1 MVNQLNNKDLHHVVI
16 VGGGFGGLYA
26 AQKLA
31 NAPVK
36 VTLIDKRNFH
46 VFQPLLYQVA
56 TGGLSPADISS
67 PLRSLLSKNK
77 NTEVLMGEV
86 MDIDPDQQTVQLRY
100 REIKY
105 DSLILATGVTH
116 QYFGNDWEGKA
127 PGLKTIEN
135 ALEIRRRVFI
145 AFEAAEKEPNP
156 QRRKDWL
163 TFVLVGAGPAGVEL
177 AGALAEL
184 AHGTL
189 KEDFRNIDTSQAEI
203 ILLQSPDRILPVY
216 PPHLSAKA
224 QKSLEKLGVTVKTGV
239 RVTDIRGQIVTYREG
254 NQLEQIQARTILW
267 TAGMKASPI
276 ANILA
281 ERTDAQLDKAGRVI
295 VEPHFNLAKY
305 PNIFVIGDLA
315 HYEDQEGNLLPGIAP
330 VAMQEGEYVARYIRN
345 GIQHRPLSPFKYV
358 DWGNLAV
365 IGKHQAVVDMGWLKL
380 SGFMAWFVW
389 LFIHVFYLL
398 EFDNKLIVMIQ
409 WAWSYFTESK
419 GARLI
424 TTPGKDPEI
433 RLEDDH
439 ETVIYQASLQQD
451 LQKVASE
458 VAIVNSQ
465 KGSEDNVS
473 NLSST

>member
-1 MVNQLNNKDLHHVVI
+1 MVAQSDSSNLHHVVI

-31 NAPVK
+31 KAPVK

-67 PLRSLLSKNK
+67 PLRALLSKNK

-86 MDIDPDQQTVQLRY
+86 TEIDPEQQTVKLRY
-100 REIKY
+100 RDVKY

-116 QYFGNDWEGKA
+116 QYFGNDWEKNA

-135 ALEIRRRVFI
+135 ALEIRRKVFI
-145 AFEAAEKEPNP
+145 AFESAEKEPNP
-156 QRRKDWL
+156 ERTKDWL
-163 TFVLVGAGPAGVEL
+163 TFVLVGGGPAGVEL

-189 KEDFRNIDTSQAEI
+189 KEDFRNIDTSEAEI
-203 ILLQSPDRILPVY
+203 ILLQSREHILPVY
-216 PPHLSAKA
+216 PPHLSLKA
-224 QKSLEKLGVTVKTGV
+224 RKSLEKLGVTVKTGV
-239 RVTDIRGQIVTYREG
+239 RVDDIRGQLVTYRDG
-254 NQLEQIQARTILW
+254 DKLEQIRTRTVLW

-276 ANILA
+276 ANMLA
-281 ERTDAQLDKAGRVI
+281 ECADAQLDQAGRVI
-295 VEPHFNLAKY
+295 VEPDFHLAKY
-305 PNIFVIGDLA
+305 KNIFVVGDLA
-315 HYEDQEGNLLPGIAP
+315 HYPDGEGGILPGIAP
-330 VAMQEGEYVARYIRN
+330 VAMQEGFYVARFIRN
-345 GIQHRPLSPFKYV
+345 GIQNRPLKPFKYT

-380 SGFMAWFVW
+380 SGFLAWFVW

-409 WAWSYFTESK
+409 WAWSYFTDSK

-433 RLEDDH
+433 KLEDDH
-439 ETVIYQASLQQD
+439 ETIIYEATLNPTETSISL
-451 LQKVASE
+451 
-458 VAIVNSQ
+458 
-465 KGSEDNVS
+465 
-473 NLSST
+473 